1 MIQRIQSVLLLVAA
15 ICMTVMIFV
24 PLWSKQ
30 NVETGELAELT
41 ALYLT
46 YTKQSQTVSEQNTMY
61 VAGLAFL
68 SVALAFTSIFS
79 YKNRMLQVKL
89 NLGNTIL
96 MTLTLAVSTFLLLQA
111 EKLFPDPSQGS
122 FGIGFF
128 LIIIALICNFVANR
142 FIWKDEKL
150 VKNSFDRIR

>member
-46 YTKQSQTVSEQNTMY
+46 YTKQSQAVSEQNTMY
-61 VAGLAFL
+61 LAGLAFL

-96 MTLTLAVSTFLLLQA
+96 MTLTLAASTFLLLQG
-111 EKLFPDPSQGS
+111 EKLFAEPSQGS